1 MKTPDNDLF
10 GKTFFTA
17 KLKDSDDWIC
27 GFYTRDK
34 DENRSPAI
42 INPDDGAVHHIKR
55 ETLEMYIGGDN
66 FMKM

>member
-17 KLKDSDDWIC
+17 KLKDSDDSIS
-27 GFYTRDK
+27 GFYTRDN

-42 INPDDGAVHHIKR
+42 INPDDGVLHHIKR
-55 ETLEMYIGGDN
+55 ETLEMYMGGEK
-66 FMKM
+66 FIKI